1 MKSSQLSDPLPPVQ
15 IADKLGASR
24 TLDDPALAREVNW
37 IRFNYRVLEEAED
50 RVLLSGP
57 HPKIRSSIL
66 RMLEIHLKDNVKA
79 PPTGRDKRIKPVL
92 GEVIDSQPC

>member
-1 MKSSQLSDPLPPVQ
+1 
-15 IADKLGASR
+15 
-24 TLDDPALAREVNW
+24 LDDPALAREVNW

-66 RMLEIHLKDNVKA
+66 RMLEIHLKDNEGSSNR
-79 PPTGRDKRIKPVL
+79 TGQENQTCTRRGHRLSALLINNRGAWHINENTLP
-92 GEVIDSQPC
+92 